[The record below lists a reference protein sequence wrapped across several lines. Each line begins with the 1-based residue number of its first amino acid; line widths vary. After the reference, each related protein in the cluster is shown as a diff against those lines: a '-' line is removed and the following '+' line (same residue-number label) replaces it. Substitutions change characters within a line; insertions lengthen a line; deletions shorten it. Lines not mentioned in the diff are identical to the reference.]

1 MKTLSE
7 DTFKALAGDSTYERG
22 LDYYNQGR
30 VGALTIKN
38 NRINAEVE
46 GTHSYKVELQHT
58 KKLFE
63 GSCNCPASDNFDFCK
78 HCVAA
83 SLAYY
88 YQTQTNQELA
98 ESAQDDLLHG
108 YISTLTKPQL
118 VEALHSQVQGDSD
131 ALDYW
136 YLKAEIASG
145 NMGAPE
151 VRKRITKAIPYKP
164 SGLWRYRDV
173 AEYFEQS
180 EQAMSVLQEPLMSLQ
195 PSNAIKLIVY
205 ASQRLQ
211 KTLESIDDTG
221 DYRSDLETLL
231 IKMFESVFSSDE
243 WSLKEKTET
252 ILDLL
257 FDQQYSYDLLN
268 LPHGV
273 AKYFDDKALD
283 SIYKKIE
290 EEWNKLSPENEA
302 YSPGHY
308 RYQRLEDL
316 LLERARSQGNL
327 NQELKILERGAVDV
341 NRCLAVV
348 ELCIANQQLKDAEKW
363 LVYTSQI
370 SQPDVRELYQIETVQ
385 IDLYKAQKKYRQALN
400 IQWARFE
407 EQESL
412 EQFNAALETAK
423 KIQQKEHFLSKGIA
437 SIKNKLVKNDT
448 SQKNRQRAE
457 LLASIYLNNGYV
469 NDAANMSNHY
479 LLRPQTLMNIVN
491 ALTEINA
498 KTFRLIEKATNRLL
512 YKENKHLYDEAIKF
526 LKQQMK
532 RLNNDHAQEFQ
543 ALVLRIYNEPSN
555 KRKINFI
562 SRLKSAFPEYF

>member
-1 MKTLSE
+1 M
-7 DTFKALAGDSTYERG
+7 
-22 LDYYNQGR
+22 
-30 VGALTIKN
+30 
-38 NRINAEVE
+38 
-46 GTHSYKVELQHT
+46 
-58 KKLFE
+58 
-63 GSCNCPASDNFDFCK
+63 
-78 HCVAA
+78 
-83 SLAYY
+83 
-88 YQTQTNQELA
+88 
-98 ESAQDDLLHG
+98 
-108 YISTLTKPQL
+108 
-118 VEALHSQVQGDSD
+118 
-131 ALDYW
+131 
-136 YLKAEIASG
+136 
-145 NMGAPE
+145 
-151 VRKRITKAIPYKP
+151 
-164 SGLWRYRDV
+164 
-173 AEYFEQS
+173 
-180 EQAMSVLQEPLMSLQ
+180 
-195 PSNAIKLIVY
+195 
-205 ASQRLQ
+205 
-211 KTLESIDDTG
+211 
-221 DYRSDLETLL
+221 
-231 IKMFESVFSSDE
+231 
-243 WSLKEKTET
+243 
-252 ILDLL
+252 
-257 FDQQYSYDLLN
+257 
-268 LPHGV
+268 
-273 AKYFDDKALD
+273 
-283 SIYKKIE
+283 
-290 EEWNKLSPENEA
+290 
-302 YSPGHY
+302 
-308 RYQRLEDL
+308 
-316 LLERARSQGNL
+316 
-327 NQELKILERGAVDV
+327 ERGAVDV

-437 SIKNKLVKNDT
+437 SIINKLVKNDT

-543 ALVLRIYNEPSN
+543 ALVLRIYNDPSN